1 MEINAKCRDLNYNSS
16 SIRGGVALRRR
27 GVNYK
32 DKARLVPTNHIM
44 KRTLCIGGVASVR
57 VLPGVRKELVV

>member
-27 GVNYK
+27 GVNYR

-44 KRTLCIGGVASVR
+44 KRTLCIGGVA
-57 VLPGVRKELVV
+57 